1 MKVMLRIRNLL
12 RYYQIHQHLS
22 IITDHV
28 ELSGATD
35 EKQEKREGA
44 QIKSLHDSVKCRTA
58 ECTGRGKKI
67 IGQQHAKDFVEFL
80 VQTARIMR

>member
-58 ECTGRGKKI
+58 ECTGQC